1 MVINNVIMKK
11 LEALMWDKYWR
22 MLLVFLLVFIIP
34 GTVAASEIVILV
46 DGEAVQFD
54 PPANG

>member
-1 MVINNVIMKK
+1 
-11 LEALMWDKYWR
+11 MWDKYWR

-54 PPANG
+54 PPPANG